1 MMAQPSVERSTRNPY
16 VGPRPLRDYDGLF
29 GRDREAQALTDLL
42 IAERVVL
49 LHAPSGAG
57 KTSLIQAGVIKRLN
71 SEGFRVSG
79 PLRLNGVRPDDAS
92 IANRYLW
99 SAVDGLLGNGHAA
112 GAKDATSL
120 DEGLATVEQ
129 SFENDDHV
137 IILDQFE
144 EILTLDPA
152 DWASQEEFFRA
163 LGHALERQ
171 NRWALLSMRE
181 DYMGGLARY
190 VGLLPTRLDVR
201 FRLDFLEHDAA
212 RLAMRGPAASQGVTF
227 TEEAIELLISDLSAI
242 RVQDPMKGQ
251 TIVTGPY
258 VEPVQLQVVCETL
271 WRRLERKFDG
281 GFSSIDV
288 QDVRDLSD
296 LDRAL
301 GSFYEEVIDDVARTT
316 GASERSLRQW
326 FGSELITESG
336 FRSQTSVGP
345 EHPGIDPNVVLRA
358 LEDRYLIRSDER
370 NATRWY
376 ELSHD
381 RLVYPVQINNA
392 AWRARNA
399 STWELRA
406 YDWERSNHSE
416 RHLLRGDEIRLARQW
431 LSEHDEAAEA
441 VAAYV
446 DASKQAWMQESLR
459 QRISTAIAVLS
470 IALML
475 ETVIIVALLSSR

>member
-1 MMAQPSVERSTRNPY
+1 MAQPSVERSTRNPY
-16 VGPRPLRDYDGLF
+16 VGPRPLRQYDGLF

-57 KTSLIQAGVIKRLN
+57 KTSLIQAGVIKRLK

-92 IANRYLW
+92 IGNRYLW

-129 SFENDDHV
+129 GFDDDDHV

-144 EILTLDPA
+144 EILTLEPA
-152 DWASQEEFFRA
+152 NWGSQEEFFKA
-163 LGHALERQ
+163 LGHALDRP

-212 RLAMRGPAASQGVTF
+212 RLAMREPAASRGVTF

-242 RVQDPMKGQ
+242 RVQDPVEGQ
-251 TIVTGPY
+251 KVATGPY

-271 WRRLERKFDG
+271 WRRLERKLDDDFH
-281 GFSSIDV
+281 SIDV
-288 QDVRDLSD
+288 QDIRDLGD

-301 GSFYEEVIDDVARTT
+301 GSFYAEVVGDVAHTT
-316 GASERSLRQW
+316 GASERTLREW
-326 FGSELITESG
+326 FGSQLITESD
-336 FRSQTSVGP
+336 FRSQTSIGP
-345 EHPGIDPNVVLRA
+345 ADPGIDSKEVLRA

-381 RLVYPVQINNA
+381 RLVYPVQANNA

-406 YDWERSNHSE
+406 YDWQRSNQSD

-431 LSEHDEAAEA
+431 MSEHEEAAEA
-441 VAAYV
+441 VRAHV
-446 DASKQAWMQESLR
+446 DASKQAWTQESLR
-459 QRISTAIAVLS
+459 QRISTTIAVLS

-475 ETVIIVALLSSR
+475 ETVLIITLLYAR